1 MQTKIWALLAK
12 SRLAGVLIAALALA
26 VPAAADAAVP
36 GGGHQ
41 QRDPAPSWANYTPK
55 GWSAGTV
62 AYSTGYRTAGAS
74 DRVRDLQR
82 RLDRLGYR
90 AGKVDG
96 LFGPVTDA
104 AVRNYQ
110 ADRGLAADGI
120 VGPMTLKDL
129 RSRTRRVATGTA
141 DRTTGGQQ
149 RSGGTKGQEAG
160 RDNSPSSAPAQRTS
174 GTDRR
179 PVVAERDTLDWA
191 AWWKLVLMIVAVFG
205 VAMVAA
211 ILLLGGLRSAHGAAA
226 LVRSRRQKAAM
237 GNGNGALHGNLYLE
251 GRSKDE
257 RIGSFRG
264 FGYALWPVA
273 GAPGE
278 APPGPTLL
286 VYDETK
292 PQPVSA
298 GLSEISRING
308 EPVPDGATAESLVA
322 GPRDAPPEPAAPQ
335 PDNQPATPPQ
345 AAPPDPRPVASVT
358 SLNARRRRSRAA
370 EHQKTGPPARPAPS
384 GSNAGSNAPRCC
396 DDATGPRRGRTA
408 GAGGRAGAG
417 SDPGRFGLLGA
428 RILLADGEGTDPGP
442 GVLLVNLELFAE
454 GEHRRWETGRIGED
468 ETFAVSI
475 DDLEAE
481 VRAVVVSDWIAEL
494 SRALSE
500 EGVTLTAASLA
511 GTAVRDRA
519 QHRGGAGNRPAGG
532 IADADR

>member
-1 MQTKIWALLAK
+1 MQSKIWALLAK
-12 SRLAGVLIAALALA
+12 SRLAGVLIAALVLA
-26 VPAAADAAVP
+26 VPAAADAAAP
-36 GGGHQ
+36 GDGHQ
-41 QRDPAPSWANYTPK
+41 QRDPAPSWANYKPQ
-55 GWSAGTV
+55 GWSAGVV
-62 AYSTGYRTAGAS
+62 AYGTGYRNTGAS
-74 DRVRDLQR
+74 DRVRDVQR
-82 RLDRLGYR
+82 RLDGLGYR

-96 LFGPVTDA
+96 LFGPITDA

-149 RSGGTKGQEAG
+149 QSGGTKGQEAG

-179 PVVAERDTLDWA
+179 PVVTERDTLDWA
-191 AWWKLVLMIVAVFG
+191 AWWQVVLMIVAVFG

-211 ILLLGGLRSAHGAAA
+211 ILLLGGLRSAHTAVA
-226 LVRSRRQKAAM
+226 LVRRRRQGAM
-237 GNGNGALHGNLYLE
+237 ANGNGALHGNLYLE

-257 RIGSFRG
+257 RIGRFRG

-278 APPGPTLL
+278 PPPGPTLL

-298 GLSEISRING
+298 SLSEISRING
-308 EPVPDGATAESLVA
+308 EPVPDGATAGSLVN
-322 GPRDAPPEPAAPQ
+322 GSQDAPPEPAAPQ
-335 PDNQPATPPQ
+335 PDTQPATLPQ
-345 AAPPDPRPVASVT
+345 ATPPEPRPVATVT
-358 SLNARRRRSRAA
+358 SLNERRRSSRAA
-370 EHQKTGPPARPAPS
+370 EHQKTRPAGTP
-384 GSNAGSNAPRCC
+384 GTLRIERRIERPAVLRRRNGTAAGKN
-396 DDATGPRRGRTA
+396 
-408 GAGGRAGAG
+408 GGRRRPDGAG
-417 SDPGRFGLLGA
+417 SDPGKFALLGA

-454 GEHRRWETGRIGED
+454 GEHRRWETGRIGGD
-468 ETFAVSI
+468 ESFAVSI
-475 DDLEAE
+475 EDLEVD
-481 VRAVVVSDWIAEL
+481 VRAVVVSWIAEL

-500 EGVTLTAASLA
+500 EGETLTAARLA
-511 GTAVRDRA
+511 DLPFGIERSIEVERAIAVTEVSTMQTA
-519 QHRGGAGNRPAGG
+519 
-532 IADADR
+532 